1 MTRQHIRHRWDDYAD
16 SLEYLHGPCPAGR
29 QALLSWLLDLL
40 ARAEQVNAPDTVIVG
55 MVQIR
60 YQRWVSGDLSTSAPR
75 LRR

>member
-16 SLEYLHGPCPAGR
+16 SLEDIHGPCPAGR

-40 ARAEQVNAPDTVIVG
+40 ARADHVNAPDTVIVG